1 MSIKLSDALSL
12 SWKNIFH
19 HKKRSITVIITITI
33 LFTTILAY
41 SILVKSI
48 EKLAISASISQTKS
62 KIYLTVQNTEKNSV
76 TDEIT
81 ITNRNLSKLNLSPII
96 NQDSIESIKKEVS
109 EYNGKIVGFY
119 KSYQLDF
126 PYQIIDKQVAESII
140 DKNLWS
146 DMPQD
151 KIPVIT
157 MADWSFPNT
166 PDYKAIKNRLENEI
180 FKVGFI
186 PSLNTKKITSEKYTF
201 LVPLFQSLPRN
212 KEDLLLFIDD
222 GTGKIEK
229 FIKKQIEVYLQED
242 TERNF
247 FSQTETGISTVVTFD
262 SPDDLSRYMYP
273 GKTFLGIRD
282 YREQKYTYQDLFGT
296 TVDLISNLESL
307 KSLFIICFLTLL
319 LITIVITLVALSHII
334 EEDTPIITL
343 YRAFGA
349 STPNICIIYL
359 LYLFE
364 LMILSVISIFFFI
377 TFFLILLVLFF
388 SGTVSEALMNFY
400 NLKQIPQFHFSIDP
414 DTIITIII
422 TILVVAPIS
431 LLLSIKQFSPKQIA
445 KRLKED

>member
-1 MSIKLSDALSL
+1 MKLSDTLAL
-12 SWKNIFH
+12 SWKNVFY
-19 HKKRSITVIITITI
+19 HKKRSLTVIITISI
-33 LFTTILAY
+33 LFSTILAY

-48 EKLAISASISQTKS
+48 EKLAISASISQTKN

-76 TDEIT
+76 TSEIT
-81 ITNRNLSKLNLSPII
+81 TTNNNLSKLNLSPVV
-96 NQDSIESIKKEVS
+96 NQDSIEDIKKEIS

-126 PYQIIDKQVAESII
+126 PYQIIDKQVAESFI

-146 DMPQD
+146 NMPQD

-157 MADWSFPNT
+157 MEDWNFPDT
-166 PDYKAIKNRLENEI
+166 PDYKDKKNRLENEI

-186 PSLNTKKITSEKYTF
+186 PSLNTKENTSEKYTF
-201 LVPLFQSLPRN
+201 LAPLFQGLPKN
-212 KEDLLLFIDD
+212 MKDLLLFIDD

-229 FIKKQIEVYLQED
+229 FIKKQIETYLQED
-242 TERNF
+242 TEKNF
-247 FSQTETGISTVVTFD
+247 VSQNQMEASPVITFS

-282 YREQKYTYQDLFGT
+282 YREQKYTYQDIFGT

-307 KSLFIICFLTLL
+307 NSLFIICFLTLL
-319 LITIVITLVALSHII
+319 LITIVITLVTLSHII
-334 EEDTPIITL
+334 EEDIPIITL

-388 SGTVSEALMNFY
+388 SGTISEALMNFY

-445 KRLKED
+445 KRLKAD

>member
-1 MSIKLSDALSL
+1 MKLSDTLAL
-12 SWKNIFH
+12 SWKNVFY
-19 HKKRSITVIITITI
+19 HKKRSLTVIITISI
-33 LFTTILAY
+33 LFSTILAY

-48 EKLAISASISQTKS
+48 EKLAISASISQTKN

-76 TDEIT
+76 TGEIT
-81 ITNRNLSKLNLSPII
+81 ITNRNLSKLNLSPVA
-96 NQDSIESIKKEVS
+96 NQDSIEDIKKEIS

-126 PYQIIDKQVAESII
+126 PYQIIDKQVAESFI

-146 DMPQD
+146 NMPQD

-157 MADWSFPNT
+157 MEDWNFPDT
-166 PDYKAIKNRLENEI
+166 PDYKDKKNRLENEI

-186 PSLNTKKITSEKYTF
+186 PSLNTKEITSEKYTF
-201 LVPLFQSLPRN
+201 LAPLFQGLPKN
-212 KEDLLLFIDD
+212 MKDLLLFIDD

-229 FIKKQIEVYLQED
+229 FIKKQIETYLQED
-242 TERNF
+242 TEKNF
-247 FSQTETGISTVVTFD
+247 VSQNQMEASPVITFS

-282 YREQKYTYQDLFGT
+282 YREQKYTYQDIFGT

-307 KSLFIICFLTLL
+307 NSLFIICFLILL
-319 LITIVITLVALSHII
+319 LITIVITLVTLSHII

-349 STPNICIIYL
+349 STPNIYIIYL

-377 TFFLILLVLFF
+377 AFLLILLVLFF
-388 SGTVSEALMNFY
+388 SGTISEALMNFY

-422 TILVVAPIS
+422 TILVVAPTS

-445 KRLKED
+445 KRLKAD

>member
-319 LITIVITLVALSHII
+319 LITIVITLVTLSHII

-388 SGTVSEALMNFY
+388 SGTVSEVLMNFY

>member
-12 SWKNIFH
+12 SLKNIFH
-19 HKKRSITVIITITI
+19 HKKRSITVIVTITI

-48 EKLAISASISQTKS
+48 EKLAISASMSQTKS
-62 KIYLTVQNTEKNSV
+62 KIYLTVQDTEKNSV
-76 TDEIT
+76 TNEIT
-81 ITNRNLSKLNLSPII
+81 ITNSVLSKLNLSPTI
-96 NQDSIESIKKEVS
+96 NQDSIENIKKEVS
-109 EYNGKIVGFY
+109 EYNGKIVGFC

-126 PYQIIDKQVAESII
+126 PYQIIDKHVAESII

-146 DMPQD
+146 DIPQD

-186 PSLNTKKITSEKYTF
+186 PSLNTKEITSEKYTF
-201 LVPLFQSLPRN
+201 LAPLFQSLPRN
-212 KEDLLLFIDD
+212 MKDLLLFIDD

-229 FIKKQIEVYLQED
+229 FIKKQIEAYLQED

-247 FSQTETGISTVVTFD
+247 FSQTETGISPVVTFD

-319 LITIVITLVALSHII
+319 LITIVITLVTLSHII

-388 SGTVSEALMNFY
+388 SGTISEALMNFY

-431 LLLSIKQFSPKQIA
+431 LLLSIKQFSPKQIT
-445 KRLKED
+445 KRLKAD

>member
-1 MSIKLSDALSL
+1 MSMKLSDTLAL
-12 SWKNIFH
+12 SWKNVFY
-19 HKKRSITVIITITI
+19 HKKRSLTVIITISI
-33 LFTTILAY
+33 LFSTILAY

-48 EKLAISASISQTKS
+48 EKLAISASISQTKN

-76 TDEIT
+76 TSEIT
-81 ITNRNLSKLNLSPII
+81 TTNNNLSKLNLSPVV
-96 NQDSIESIKKEVS
+96 NQDSIEDIKKEIS

-126 PYQIIDKQVAESII
+126 PYQIIDKQVAESFI

-146 DMPQD
+146 NMPQD

-157 MADWSFPNT
+157 MEDWNFPDT
-166 PDYKAIKNRLENEI
+166 PDYKDKKNRLENEI

-186 PSLNTKKITSEKYTF
+186 PSLNTKENTSEKYTF
-201 LVPLFQSLPRN
+201 LAPLFQGLPKN
-212 KEDLLLFIDD
+212 MKDLLLFIDD

-229 FIKKQIEVYLQED
+229 FIKKQIETYLQED
-242 TERNF
+242 TEKNF
-247 FSQTETGISTVVTFD
+247 VSQNQMEASPVITFS

-282 YREQKYTYQDLFGT
+282 YREQKYTYQDIFGT

-307 KSLFIICFLTLL
+307 NSLFIICFLTLL
-319 LITIVITLVALSHII
+319 LITIVITLVTLSHII
-334 EEDTPIITL
+334 EEDIPIITL

-388 SGTVSEALMNFY
+388 SGTISEALMNFY

-445 KRLKED
+445 KRLKAD

>member
-19 HKKRSITVIITITI
+19 HKKRSITVIITISI
-33 LFTTILAY
+33 LFSTILAY
-41 SILVKSI
+41 SILVTSI

-62 KIYLTVQNTEKNSV
+62 KIYLTVQDTEKNSV

-81 ITNRNLSKLNLSPII
+81 ITNRNLSKLNLSPTI
-96 NQDSIESIKKEVS
+96 NQDSIESIKKEVL

-201 LVPLFQSLPRN
+201 LVPLLQSLPRN

-247 FSQTETGISTVVTFD
+247 FSQTETGISPVVTFD

-319 LITIVITLVALSHII
+319 LITIVITLVTLSHII

>member
-81 ITNRNLSKLNLSPII
+81 ITNRNLSILNLSPII

-319 LITIVITLVALSHII
+319 LITIVITLVTLSHII

>member
-81 ITNRNLSKLNLSPII
+81 ITDRNLSKLNLSPII

-319 LITIVITLVALSHII
+319 LITIVITLVTLSHII

>member
-157 MADWSFPNT
+157 MADWSFPNM

-319 LITIVITLVALSHII
+319 LITIVITLVTLSHII

-377 TFFLILLVLFF
+377 TFLLILLVLFF
-388 SGTVSEALMNFY
+388 SGTISEALMNFY